1 MRDIYI
7 YIIDLEAEF
16 YFQSGVSTRIASCS
30 PECLHILKYL
40 ASHRP
45 AGTSKYI
52 HTAVLVSICGN
63 AECTEARTRGRH
75 RKTGHRT
82 FPSSTFASL
91 LLVPPLSRLYF
102 TFMRRR
108 APGSSGVSSIALN
121 VLSTPLISPRHSRF
135 SLMRRLCTRCTRIT
149 LNVAQQW
156 HTCGQRIIAGILLCC
171 VCV

>member
-1 MRDIYI
+1 MYI

-16 YFQSGVSTRIASCS
+16 YFQSGVSTRDCILLCRVSSYFKISCL
-30 PECLHILKYL
+30 PPTDQ
-40 ASHRP
+40 P
-45 AGTSKYI
+45 AHLNIYI
-52 HTAVLVSICGN
+52 QRCSSCQF
-63 AECTEARTRGRH
+63 AECREGRTRGKH
-75 RKTGHRT
+75 RKTGHGT
-82 FPSSTFASL
+82 FSSSLAS
-91 LLVPPLSRLYF
+91 PLSRLYF
-102 TFMRRR
+102 TFTRWSGR
-108 APGSSGVSSIALN
+108 GSGVSSIALN